1 MIKEYALM
9 QCVGILAAP
18 SAPVP
23 YAPGHSQP
31 IVMPHVGTQP
41 ASGFGKIADTL
52 SSWRQRAQQRRQLRN
67 LNEQRLLDIGVD
79 PVGAA
84 REWRKPFWRA

>member
-1 MIKEYALM
+1 MIKVYALL
-9 QCVGILAAP
+9 QCVGIPAAP
-18 SAPVP
+18 H
-23 YAPGHSQP
+23 APGHSQP
-31 IVMPHVGTQP
+31 IVTPHVGT
-41 ASGFGKIADTL
+41 ASGFGRIADTL

-67 LNEQRLLDIGVD
+67 LNEQLLLDIGVD